1 MTDSP
6 KFELSRQIERYI
18 AALSKLYAQDG
29 ERLLQEILVNA
40 QLQVEEQR
48 TYDNWN
54 GGTYGHGLF
63 LTLPETLYLKAAK
76 ERGTLQERI
85 AQDLNKL
92 HNVQN
97 EHISDVF
104 LEMQLSEATD
114 WRAQSGLLIGATKQA
129 PEASIKRIWT
139 ENSYRVFL
147 SHKAEVKRETSQV
160 KDRLASFGISCFVA
174 HEDIHPTM
182 QWQDEIENALATMDA
197 FVALMTD
204 NFHESDWTDQE
215 VGYAFARGIPIVAV
229 RLGRNPYGFIGKF
242 QGLASRWETAAIDVA
257 KILIKQERALSYYI
271 HALKDCP
278 NFDTGNML
286 AMVLSSIVSVH
297 REQADLLVDAY
308 NGSFELRGSFG
319 FNGNRPPVYGPG
331 LLHHLQ
337 RWGFSFWEKERDGTI
352 GVAF

>member
-6 KFELSRQIERYI
+6 KFELSKHIERYV

-40 QLQVEEQR
+40 QVQVEEQR

-63 LTLPETLYLKAAK
+63 LTLPETLYLKSAK
-76 ERGTLQERI
+76 QRGDLQERI
-85 AQDLNKL
+85 AQDINKL
-92 HNVQN
+92 HNFQD

-104 LEMQLSEATD
+104 LEMQLLEATD
-114 WRAQSGLLIGATKQA
+114 WRAQSGLLIGVTKHA

-139 ENSYRVFL
+139 ENRYRVFL
-147 SHKAEVKRETSQV
+147 SHKAEVKKETAQV
-160 KDRLASFGISCFVA
+160 KERLALFGISCFVA

-242 QGLASRWETAAIDVA
+242 QELASRWETAAIDVA
-257 KILIKQERALSYYI
+257 KILLKQERALPYYI
-271 HALKDCP
+271 QALKGCP
-278 NFDTGNML
+278 SFDTGNVL
-286 AMVLSSIVSVH
+286 ATILDSIDHVP

-308 NGSFELRGSFG
+308 NGSYELRGSFG
-319 FNGNRPPVYGPG
+319 FNGSRPTTYGPG
-331 LLHHLQ
+331 LVHHLQ
-337 RWGFSFWEKERDGTI
+337 RWGFTFWAKERDGTI
-352 GVAF
+352 GVSF

>member
-1 MTDSP
+1 MT
-6 KFELSRQIERYI
+6 KFALSKQIERYI

-63 LTLPETLYLKAAK
+63 LTLPEALYLKTAK
-76 ERGTLQERI
+76 QRGAFQERI
-85 AQDLNKL
+85 AEDLNKL

-97 EHISDVF
+97 EYISEVF

-129 PEASIKRIWT
+129 PETSIKRIWM

-160 KDRLASFGISCFVA
+160 KDRLALFGFSCFVA
-174 HEDIHPTM
+174 HEDIHPTT

-204 NFHESDWTDQE
+204 KFHESAWTDQE

-229 RLGRNPYGFIGKF
+229 RLGLDPYGFIGKF
-242 QGLASRWETAAIDVA
+242 QGLASRWENAAIDLA

-278 NFDTGNML
+278 SFEIGNVL
-286 AMVLSSIVSVH
+286 SAILSSINSVS
-297 REQADLLVDAY
+297 REQADLMVDAFNASY
-308 NGSFELRGSFG
+308 ELRGSFG
-319 FNGNRPPVYGPG
+319 FNGNKPTAYGPG

-337 RWGFSFWEKERDGTI
+337 RWGFSFWERERDGTI

>member
-1 MTDSP
+1 MADSP
-6 KFELSRQIERYI
+6 KLELSKHIERYI
-18 AALSKLYAQDG
+18 ASLSKLYAQDG

-40 QLQVEEQR
+40 QIQVEEQR
-48 TYDNWN
+48 SYDKWN

-63 LTLPETLYLKAAK
+63 LALPETLYLKSAK
-76 ERGTLQERI
+76 EKGALQDRI

-92 HNVQN
+92 HNFQN

-129 PEASIKRIWT
+129 SEASIKRLWS
-139 ENSYRVFL
+139 ENKYRVFL
-147 SHKAEVKRETSQV
+147 SHKAEVKKETAQV
-160 KDRLASFGISCFVA
+160 KDRLALFGISCFVA

-182 QWQDEIENALATMDA
+182 EWQDEIENALATMDA
-197 FVALMTD
+197 FVGLMTD

-271 HALKDCP
+271 HALKDCR

-286 AMVLSSIVSVH
+286 AMALNSINSVS
-297 REQADLLVDAY
+297 REQADLMVDAY
-308 NGSFELRGSFG
+308 NASFELRGSFG
-319 FNGNRPPVYGPG
+319 FNGNRPSVYGPG
-331 LLHHLQ
+331 LVHYLR
-337 RWGFSFWEKERDGTI
+337 RWGFTFWEKEQDGMI